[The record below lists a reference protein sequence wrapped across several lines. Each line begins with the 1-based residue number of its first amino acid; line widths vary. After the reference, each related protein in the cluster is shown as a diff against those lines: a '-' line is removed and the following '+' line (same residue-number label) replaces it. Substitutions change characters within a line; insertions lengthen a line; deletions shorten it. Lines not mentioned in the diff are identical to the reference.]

1 MLSTICTVNRSI
13 PTSRLRTL
21 NRLTICLLML
31 SASPALLQA
40 APLYAEKSPT
50 DASSFSA
57 SVFLYSSFHFP
68 DTSATAA
75 TAETT
80 ARATAATSA
89 SITAPANTNTPASAH
104 AITPAPA
111 NAPAST
117 NAPAPANTPASTTA
131 PAPAIEGNQ
140 GITSEAAE
148 GVEEIATGSA
158 VPNAVAA
165 TDSYLEEQSGPA
177 GYSLLAPYLDGFDR
191 IEAPEPPWPDFGR
204 FDVPIS
210 YNDRVKKAIH
220 VLRGDASGVFTGWLG
235 RTNRYRAMIQSIL
248 SRSGL
253 PGDLVYVA
261 MVESGF
267 DPRARS
273 REGGAG
279 LWQLSTADAARY
291 GLTRNDEIDERY
303 DPEKSTRAAAA
314 RFKDLYLE
322 LGSWDLVL
330 AAHHAG
336 SEPVQRAGS
345 LSLWNMRL
353 PGRSIP
359 FVAFVMASAII
370 SKSPEVYGFEP
381 LGGLPVIHESVPVQ
395 RAMVLEEVAEGMKV
409 QVEKLRELNPELRRW
424 KAVPG
429 FDLNVPLGTKRAYA
443 AWAGIEPPGPD
454 PSEMTFYRVRRGDTL
469 GRISR
474 RFGVRTGEIIAEN
487 NIRRPNR
494 LRIGQVLAIP
504 LFGSSI
510 RSSNQSIANRR
521 PRDVPPPDPATHQ
534 AISYR
539 IRRGDTLAR
548 ISRRYGVSMANL
560 QDWNKLNNPG
570 DIIAGRSLTIY
581 VPRPSGTASGGS
593 TPTGTPGTGGSTR
606 GEGGATASDAIIYTV
621 KPGDTLWDIAR
632 AHNVTVSALRRTN
645 GLGTRAAIHPG
656 DRLRINPSDS

>member
-13 PTSRLRTL
+13 PTSRSRTL
-21 NRLTICLLML
+21 SRLTICLFLL
-31 SASPALLQA
+31 LASPALLQA
-40 APLYAEKSPT
+40 DPLVAVNSPT
-50 DASSFSA
+50 DASSDSA
-57 SVFLYSSFHFP
+57 SVFLYAPFQFP
-68 DTSATAA
+68 DTSAT
-75 TAETT
+75 T
-80 ARATAATSA
+80 
-89 SITAPANTNTPASAH
+89 
-104 AITPAPA
+104 
-111 NAPAST
+111 
-117 NAPAPANTPASTTA
+117 
-131 PAPAIEGNQ
+131 AIEGNQ
-140 GITSEAAE
+140 GITAETAE
-148 GVEEIATGSA
+148 GDGGPASGSTVPDA
-158 VPNAVAA
+158 VSVAD
-165 TDSYLEEQSGPA
+165 TYLEEQSGNA
-177 GYSLLAPYLDGFDR
+177 GFSLLAPYLDEFDR
-191 IEAPEPPWPDFGR
+191 VEAREPPWPDFGR

-210 YNDRVKKAIH
+210 YNDRVKSAIH
-220 VLRGDASGVFTGWLG
+220 VLRGEASGVFAGWLG

-273 REGGAG
+273 REGGSG
-279 LWQLSTADAARY
+279 LWQLSLADAERY

-314 RFKDLYLE
+314 RFKDLYME

-336 SEPVQRAGS
+336 SEPVQRSGS

-395 RAMVLEEVAEGMKV
+395 RAMVLEEVAEGMKI

-429 FDLNVPLGTKRAYA
+429 FDLNVPLGTKRGYA

-474 RFGVRTGEIIAEN
+474 RFGVRTGDIITEN

-570 DIIAGRSLTIY
+570 DIVAGRSLTIY
-581 VPRPSGTASGGS
+581 VPRPSSTAGGSGS
-593 TPTGTPGTGGSTR
+593 TPTGTTGTGGTNR
-606 GEGGATASDAIIYTV
+606 GDGGATASNAIIYTV

-645 GLGTRAAIHPG
+645 GLGGRAAIHPG
-656 DRLRINPSDS
+656 DRLRIDPSDS

>member
-13 PTSRLRTL
+13 PTSRFRTRS
-21 NRLTICLLML
+21 RLTICLFLL
-31 SASPALLQA
+31 LASPALLRA
-40 APLYAEKSPT
+40 APLDAEDTPT
-50 DASSFSA
+50 DASSISA
-57 SVFLYSSFHFP
+57 SVFLFSPFHFP
-68 DTSATAA
+68 DTSAATATTTTTATTTATTTEGDRGMSAETAA
-75 TAETT
+75 
-80 ARATAATSA
+80 
-89 SITAPANTNTPASAH
+89 
-104 AITPAPA
+104 
-111 NAPAST
+111 
-117 NAPAPANTPASTTA
+117 
-131 PAPAIEGNQ
+131 GDD
-140 GITSEAAE
+140 GL
-148 GVEEIATGSA
+148 ATGSA
-158 VPNAVAA
+158 APGAVAA
-165 TDSYLEEQSGPA
+165 ADTYLEEQSGPA
-177 GYSLLAPYLDGFDR
+177 GFSQLAPYLDEFDR
-191 IEAPEPPWPDFGR
+191 VEAPDPPWPDFGR
-204 FDVPIS
+204 FDIPIS
-210 YNDRVKKAIH
+210 YNDQVKRAIH
-220 VLRGDASGVFTGWLG
+220 VLRSDASGIFAGWLD
-235 RTNRYRAMIQSIL
+235 RTNRYRAMIQSNL

-279 LWQLSTADAARY
+279 LWQLSPADAERY
-291 GLTRNDEIDERY
+291 GLTRNDEVDERY

-336 SEPVQRAGS
+336 SEPMQRSGS

-370 SKSPEVYGFEP
+370 SKSPEAYGFEP
-381 LGGLPVIHESVPVQ
+381 VGGLPVIHESVPVQ
-395 RAMVLEEVAEGMKV
+395 RAMVLEEVAEGMKIE
-409 QVEKLRELNPELRRW
+409 VEKLRELNPELRRW

-429 FDLNVPLGTKRAYA
+429 FDLNVPLGTRRSYA

-474 RFGVRTGEIIAEN
+474 RFGVRTGDIITEN

-510 RSSNQSIANRR
+510 RSSNSSIANRR

-581 VPRPSGTASGGS
+581 IPRPSSNAGGSGS
-593 TPTGTPGTGGSTR
+593 TPTGTPGTGSGPNR
-606 GEGGATASDAIIYTV
+606 GAGGAAASDAIIYTV
-621 KPGDTLWDIAR
+621 KPGDTLWEIAR

-645 GLGTRAAIHPG
+645 GLGRRTAIHPG
-656 DRLRINPSDS
+656 DRLRIDPSDS

>member
-21 NRLTICLLML
+21 GRLTFCLFSLL
-31 SASPALLQA
+31 ASPALLQA
-40 APLYAEKSPT
+40 GPLDAEDTPT
-50 DASSFSA
+50 DASSISA
-57 SVFLYSSFHFP
+57 SVFRYTPLHSP
-68 DTSATAA
+68 DTSAASATAPTTAA
-75 TAETT
+75 TT
-80 ARATAATSA
+80 ATATSTEGHQE
-89 SITAPANTNTPASAH
+89 ITTET
-104 AITPAPA
+104 
-111 NAPAST
+111 
-117 NAPAPANTPASTTA
+117 
-131 PAPAIEGNQ
+131 
-140 GITSEAAE
+140 AE
-148 GVEEIATGSA
+148 GDEDFATGSA
-158 VPNAVAA
+158 VPDAVPVAD
-165 TDSYLEEQSGPA
+165 TYLEEQSGIA
-177 GYSLLAPYLDGFDR
+177 GFSLLAPYLDEFDR
-191 IEAPEPPWPDFGR
+191 FEAPEPPWPDFGR
-204 FDVPIS
+204 FDLPIS
-210 YNDRVKKAIH
+210 YNDRVKRAIH
-220 VLRGDASGVFTGWLG
+220 VLRGDASGIFAGWLD

-261 MVESGF
+261 MVASGF

-279 LWQLSTADAARY
+279 LWQLSPADAERY

-336 SEPVQRAGS
+336 SDPVQRAGS
-345 LSLWNMRL
+345 LNLWNMRL

-359 FVAFVMASAII
+359 FVAFVMASAIV

-381 LGGLPVIHESVPVQ
+381 LGGLPVIHEAVPVQ
-395 RAMVLEEVAEGMKV
+395 RAMLLEEVAEGLKI

-429 FDLNVPLGTKRAYA
+429 FDLNVPLGTKRTYA

-469 GRISR
+469 GRISS
-474 RFGVRTGEIIAEN
+474 RFGVRTGDIITEN

-581 VPRPSGTASGGS
+581 VPRPSGTAGGGS
-593 TPTGTPGTGGSTR
+593 TQTGTPGTAGSNRGGT
-606 GEGGATASDAIIYTV
+606 GAVASGAIIYTV

-645 GLGTRAAIHPG
+645 GLGRRTAIHPG
-656 DRLRINPSDS
+656 DRLRIDPSDS

>member
-13 PTSRLRTL
+13 PTSRLSTL
-21 NRLTICLLML
+21 GRLTFCLFSML
-31 SASPALLQA
+31 ASPALLQA
-40 APLYAEKSPT
+40 GPLDANVSPT
-50 DASSFSA
+50 DASSLSA
-57 SVFLYSSFHFP
+57 SVFLYVPFHSP
-68 DTSATAA
+68 DTSAASAAAAA
-75 TAETT
+75 T
-80 ARATAATSA
+80 
-89 SITAPANTNTPASAH
+89 
-104 AITPAPA
+104 
-111 NAPAST
+111 
-117 NAPAPANTPASTTA
+117 
-131 PAPAIEGNQ
+131 EGNQ
-140 GITSEAAE
+140 AIAAQTAEKVE
-148 GVEEIATGSA
+148 GLASGSA
-158 VPNAVAA
+158 VADAVSVAG
-165 TDSYLEEQSGPA
+165 TYLEEQSGIA
-177 GYSLLAPYLDGFDR
+177 GFSLLASYLDRFDR
-191 IEAPEPPWPDFGR
+191 IEAPDPPWPDFGR
-204 FDVPIS
+204 FDLPIS
-210 YNDRVKKAIH
+210 YNDRVKGAIH
-220 VLRGDASGVFTGWLG
+220 VLRGDASGIFSGWLD

-273 REGGAG
+273 REGRAG
-279 LWQLSTADAARY
+279 LWQLSTADAERY
-291 GLTRNDEIDERY
+291 GLIRNDEIDERY

-336 SEPVQRAGS
+336 AEPVQRAGS

-424 KAVPG
+424 KAMPG
-429 FDLNVPLGTKRAYA
+429 FDLNVPLGTRRTYA

-454 PSEMTFYRVRRGDTL
+454 PSDMTFYRVRRGDTL

-474 RFGVRTGEIIAEN
+474 RFGVRTGDIITEN

-521 PRDVPPPDPATHQ
+521 PRDVAPPDPATHQ

-581 VPRPSGTASGGS
+581 IPRPSSNVSDGS
-593 TPTGTPGTGGSTR
+593 TPTGTPGTGGSNR
-606 GEGGATASDAIIYTV
+606 GEGGAVASGAIIYTV

-645 GLGTRAAIHPG
+645 GLGRRTAIHPG
-656 DRLRINPSDS
+656 DRLRIDPSDS

>member
-21 NRLTICLLML
+21 SRLTFCLFSLL
-31 SASPALLQA
+31 ASPALLQA
-40 APLYAEKSPT
+40 GPLDAEDTPT
-50 DASSFSA
+50 DASSISA
-57 SVFLYSSFHFP
+57 SVFLYTPFHSP
-68 DTSATAA
+68 DTSAASATAPTTAA
-75 TAETT
+75 TT
-80 ARATAATSA
+80 ATATSTEGHQE
-89 SITAPANTNTPASAH
+89 ITTK
-104 AITPAPA
+104 
-111 NAPAST
+111 
-117 NAPAPANTPASTTA
+117 TA
-131 PAPAIEGNQ
+131 EGNEDFA
-140 GITSEAAE
+140 S
-148 GVEEIATGSA
+148 GSA
-158 VPNAVAA
+158 VADAVSVSD
-165 TDSYLEEQSGPA
+165 TYLEEQSGTA
-177 GYSLLAPYLDGFDR
+177 GFSLLAPYLDEFDR
-191 IEAPEPPWPDFGR
+191 FEAPEPPWPDFGR
-204 FDVPIS
+204 FDLPIS
-210 YNDRVKKAIH
+210 YNDRVKRAIH
-220 VLRGDASGVFTGWLG
+220 VLRGDASGIFAGWLD

-261 MVESGF
+261 MVASGF

-279 LWQLSTADAARY
+279 LWQLSPADAERY

-314 RFKDLYLE
+314 RFKNLYLQ

-336 SEPVQRAGS
+336 AEPVQRAGS
-345 LSLWNMRL
+345 LNLWNMRL

-359 FVAFVMASAII
+359 FVAFVMASAIV

-381 LGGLPVIHESVPVQ
+381 LGGLPVIHEAVPVQ
-395 RAMVLEEVAEGMKV
+395 RAMLLEEVAEGLKI

-429 FDLNVPLGTKRAYA
+429 FDLNVPLGTKRTYA

-469 GRISR
+469 GRISS
-474 RFGVRTGEIIAEN
+474 RFGVRTGDIITEN

-581 VPRPSGTASGGS
+581 VPRPSGTAGGGS
-593 TPTGTPGTGGSTR
+593 TQTGTPGTAGSNRGGT
-606 GEGGATASDAIIYTV
+606 GAVASGAIIYTV

-645 GLGTRAAIHPG
+645 GLGRRTAIHPG
-656 DRLRINPSDS
+656 DRLRIDPSDS

>member
-13 PTSRLRTL
+13 PTSRLRTPS
-21 NRLTICLLML
+21 RLTICLFLL
-31 SASPALLQA
+31 IAPPALLQA
-40 APLYAEKSPT
+40 TPLDAKDTPT
-50 DASSFSA
+50 DASSISA
-57 SVFLYSSFHFP
+57 SVFLNTPFNSP
-68 DTSATAA
+68 DTSAAHAA
-75 TAETT
+75 
-80 ARATAATSA
+80 
-89 SITAPANTNTPASAH
+89 APAPNPASA
-104 AITPAPA
+104 T
-111 NAPAST
+111 
-117 NAPAPANTPASTTA
+117 
-131 PAPAIEGNQ
+131 EGNM
-140 GITSEAAE
+140 GFAAE
-148 GVEEIATGSA
+148 TVEGQDFATEPA
-158 VPNAVAA
+158 VRDADAA
-165 TDSYLEEQSGPA
+165 PDTYLEEQTGPA
-177 GYSLLAPYLDGFDR
+177 GISQLAPFLEEFDR
-191 IEAPEPPWPDFGR
+191 VEAPEPPWPDFGR

-210 YNDRVKKAIH
+210 YNDRVKGAIH
-220 VLRGDASGVFTGWLG
+220 VLRNDASGIFAGWLG
-235 RTNRYRAMIQSIL
+235 RTNRYRAMILSIL

-279 LWQLSTADAARY
+279 LWQLTPADAERY
-291 GLTRNDEIDERY
+291 GLTLNDDVDERY
-303 DPEKSTRAAAA
+303 DPEKSTRAAAS

-336 SEPVQRAGS
+336 PEPVRHAGD
-345 LSLWNMRL
+345 LSLWRMRL

-395 RAMVLEEVAEGMKV
+395 RAMLLEEVAEGMKI

-424 KAVPG
+424 RAVPG
-429 FDLNVPLGTKRAYA
+429 FDLNVPLGTKRNYA

-454 PSEMTFYRVRRGDTL
+454 PSAMTFYRVRRGDTL

-474 RFGVRTGEIIAEN
+474 RFGVRTGDIISEN

-504 LFGSSI
+504 LYGSSI

-581 VPRPSGTASGGS
+581 VPRPSGAAGGASASG
-593 TPTGTPGTGGSTR
+593 
-606 GEGGATASDAIIYTV
+606 AIIYTV
-621 KPGDTLWDIAR
+621 KPGDTLWEIAR
-632 AHNVTVSALRRTN
+632 THNVTVSSLRRMN
-645 GLGTRAAIHPG
+645 GLDRRTAIHPG
-656 DRLRINPSDS
+656 DRLRIDPSDS

>member
-1 MLSTICTVNRSI
+1 
-13 PTSRLRTL
+13 
-21 NRLTICLLML
+21 
-31 SASPALLQA
+31 
-40 APLYAEKSPT
+40 
-50 DASSFSA
+50 
-57 SVFLYSSFHFP
+57 
-68 DTSATAA
+68 
-75 TAETT
+75 
-80 ARATAATSA
+80 
-89 SITAPANTNTPASAH
+89 ANTNTPA
-104 AITPAPA
+104 TK
-111 NAPAST
+111 
-117 NAPAPANTPASTTA
+117 
-131 PAPAIEGNQ
+131 GDL
-140 GITSEAAE
+140 GITTDSEEENE
-148 GVEEIATGSA
+148 GLASGSA
-158 VPNAVAA
+158 VPDAASVAD
-165 TDSYLEEQSGPA
+165 TYLEEQSGI
-177 GYSLLAPYLDGFDR
+177 GGFSQLASYLEEFDR
-191 IEAPEPPWPDFGR
+191 VEAPDPPWPDFGR

-220 VLRGDASGVFTGWLG
+220 VLRGDASGVFAGWLG

-273 REGGAG
+273 PEGGAG
-279 LWQLSTADAARY
+279 LWQLTPSVAERY

-322 LGSWDLVL
+322 LGNWDLVM

-395 RAMVLEEVAEGMKV
+395 RAMVLEEVAEGMEI
-409 QVEKLRELNPELRRW
+409 QVGKLRELNPELRRW

-429 FDLNVPLGTKRAYA
+429 FDLNVPLGTRRAYA

-539 IRRGDTLAR
+539 IRRGDTLER
-548 ISRRYGVSMANL
+548 ISKRYGVSMANL

-581 VPRPSGTASGGS
+581 VPRPSGAAGGSGS
-593 TPTGTPGTGGSTR
+593 TPTATPGTGEGSNR
-606 GEGGATASDAIIYTV
+606 GEGGAAASGAIIYTV

-645 GLGTRAAIHPG
+645 GLGRRTAIHPG
-656 DRLRINPSDS
+656 DRLRIDPSDS

>member
-1 MLSTICTVNRSI
+1 
-13 PTSRLRTL
+13 
-21 NRLTICLLML
+21 
-31 SASPALLQA
+31 
-40 APLYAEKSPT
+40 
-50 DASSFSA
+50 
-57 SVFLYSSFHFP
+57 
-68 DTSATAA
+68 
-75 TAETT
+75 
-80 ARATAATSA
+80 
-89 SITAPANTNTPASAH
+89 APANTNTPA
-104 AITPAPA
+104 TK
-111 NAPAST
+111 
-117 NAPAPANTPASTTA
+117 
-131 PAPAIEGNQ
+131 GDL
-140 GITSEAAE
+140 GITTDSEEENE
-148 GVEEIATGSA
+148 GLASGSA
-158 VPNAVAA
+158 VPDAASVAD
-165 TDSYLEEQSGPA
+165 TYLEEQSGI
-177 GYSLLAPYLDGFDR
+177 GGFSQLASYLEEFDR
-191 IEAPEPPWPDFGR
+191 VEAPDPPWPDFGR

-220 VLRGDASGVFTGWLG
+220 VLRGDASGVFAGWLG

-273 REGGAG
+273 PEGGAG
-279 LWQLSTADAARY
+279 LWQLTPSVAERY

-322 LGSWDLVL
+322 LGNWDLVM

-395 RAMVLEEVAEGMKV
+395 RAMVLEEVAEGMEI
-409 QVEKLRELNPELRRW
+409 QVGKLRELNPELRRW

-429 FDLNVPLGTKRAYA
+429 FDLNVPLGTRRAYA

-539 IRRGDTLAR
+539 IRRGDTLER
-548 ISRRYGVSMANL
+548 ISKRYGVSMANL

-581 VPRPSGTASGGS
+581 VPRPSGAAGGSGS
-593 TPTGTPGTGGSTR
+593 TPTATPGTGEGSNR
-606 GEGGATASDAIIYTV
+606 GEGGAAASGAIIYTV

-645 GLGTRAAIHPG
+645 GLGRRTAIHPG
-656 DRLRINPSDS
+656 DRLRIDPSDS

>member
-13 PTSRLRTL
+13 PTSRLRIL
-21 NRLTICLLML
+21 SRLTIFLSLLC
-31 SASPALLQA
+31 ASPAWLHA
-40 APLYAEKSPT
+40 APVPVYDTPT
-50 DASSFSA
+50 DAATISA
-57 SVFLYSSFHFP
+57 SVFLYVPFHFP
-68 DTSATAA
+68 DTSAT
-75 TAETT
+75 T
-80 ARATAATSA
+80 ATAAAT
-89 SITAPANTNTPASAH
+89 TPANTNTPP
-104 AITPAPA
+104 TP
-111 NAPAST
+111 
-117 NAPAPANTPASTTA
+117 TA
-131 PAPAIEGNQ
+131 TEGNQ
-140 GITSEAAE
+140 GIVAE
-148 GVEEIATGSA
+148 TAKGDEGLASGSA
-158 VPNAVAA
+158 VPDAVSVSE
-165 TDSYLEEQSGPA
+165 TYLEEQSGTA
-177 GYSLLAPYLDGFDR
+177 GFSLLAPYLDEFDR
-191 IEAPEPPWPDFGR
+191 VEAPEPPWPDFGR

-210 YNDRVKKAIH
+210 YNDRVKTAIH
-220 VLRGDASGVFTGWLG
+220 VLRGDASGVFAGWLG

-279 LWQLSTADAARY
+279 LWQLSPADAERY

-322 LGSWDLVL
+322 LGSWDLVM

-443 AWAGIEPPGPD
+443 TWAGIEPPGPD

-581 VPRPSGTASGGS
+581 VPRPSGTASGGA

>member
-13 PTSRLRTL
+13 PTSRLRTPS
-21 NRLTICLLML
+21 RLTICLFLL
-31 SASPALLQA
+31 IASPALLQA
-40 APLYAEKSPT
+40 APVDAEDTPT
-50 DASSFSA
+50 DASSVSA
-57 SVFLYSSFHFP
+57 SVFLNAPFHAP
-68 DTSATAA
+68 DTSA
-75 TAETT
+75 
-80 ARATAATSA
+80 
-89 SITAPANTNTPASAH
+89 APATD
-104 AITPAPA
+104 PAPA
-111 NAPAST
+111 PN
-117 NAPAPANTPASTTA
+117 PAPNPATA
-131 PAPAIEGNQ
+131 TEDKP
-140 GITSEAAE
+140 GIAAE
-148 GVEEIATGSA
+148 TVEDQDLATDPA
-158 VPNAVAA
+158 VPDAVSAP
-165 TDSYLEEQSGPA
+165 DVYLEEQTGPA
-177 GYSLLAPYLDGFDR
+177 GLSLLAPYLDEFDR
-191 IEAPEPPWPDFGR
+191 VEAPEPPWPDFGR

-210 YNDRVKKAIH
+210 YNDRVKRAIH
-220 VLRGDASGVFTGWLG
+220 VLRSDASGIFAGWLG
-235 RTNRYRAMIQSIL
+235 RTNRYRAMILSIL

-279 LWQLSTADAARY
+279 LWQLTAADAERY
-291 GLTRNDEIDERY
+291 GLTRNDDVDERY

-322 LGSWDLVL
+322 LGSWDLVM

-336 SEPVQRAGS
+336 SEPVRRAGN

-370 SKSPEVYGFEP
+370 SKSPEIYGFEP

-395 RAMVLEEVAEGMKV
+395 RAMVLEEVAEGMKI

-429 FDLNVPLGTKRAYA
+429 FDLNVPLGTRRAYA

-454 PSEMTFYRVRRGDTL
+454 PSAMTFYRVRRGDTL

-474 RFGVRTGEIIAEN
+474 RFGVRTGDIISEN

-504 LFGSSI
+504 LYGSSI

-570 DIIAGRSLTIY
+570 DIIAGRRLTIY
-581 VPRPSGTASGGS
+581 VPRPSGASGVSGS
-593 TPTGTPGTGGSTR
+593 TQSGTPGTGGLNR
-606 GEGGATASDAIIYTV
+606 GEGGAAASGAIIYTV
-621 KPGDTLWDIAR
+621 KPGDTLWEIAR
-632 AHNVTVSALRRTN
+632 THNVTVSSLRRTN
-645 GLGTRAAIHPG
+645 GLGRRTAIHPG
-656 DRLRINPSDS
+656 DRLRIDPSDS

>member
-1 MLSTICTVNRSI
+1 MLSIICTVNRSI
-13 PTSRLRTL
+13 PTSRFSIL
-21 NRLTICLLML
+21 NRLTICLFFLFTSPGL
-31 SASPALLQA
+31 FHAASLD
-40 APLYAEKSPT
+40 AEDPPT

-57 SVFLYSSFHFP
+57 SVFLYAPFQFP
-68 DTSATAA
+68 DTSAT
-75 TAETT
+75 T
-80 ARATAATSA
+80 
-89 SITAPANTNTPASAH
+89 
-104 AITPAPA
+104 
-111 NAPAST
+111 
-117 NAPAPANTPASTTA
+117 
-131 PAPAIEGNQ
+131 AIEGNP
-140 GITSEAAE
+140 GKAAE
-148 GVEEIATGSA
+148 AGEEKEGPATGSA
-158 VPNAVAA
+158 VPDAVSEAD
-165 TDSYLEEQSGPA
+165 TYLEEQSGA
-177 GYSLLAPYLDGFDR
+177 TGFSLLAPYLDGLDR
-191 IEAPEPPWPDFGR
+191 VEAPEPPWPDFGR

-210 YNDRVKKAIH
+210 YNDRVKRAIH
-220 VLRGDASGVFTGWLG
+220 VLRNDGSGIFAVWLG

-279 LWQLSTADAARY
+279 LWQLSLADAERY
-291 GLTRNDEIDERY
+291 GLTRSEEVDERY

-336 SEPVQRAGS
+336 SGPVQRAGS

-359 FVAFVMASAII
+359 FVAFVMASAVI
-370 SKSPEVYGFEP
+370 SKSPEEYGFEP

-395 RAMVLEEVAEGMKV
+395 RAMVLEEVAAGMKV
-409 QVEKLRELNPELRRW
+409 QAEKLRELNPELRRW
-424 KAVPG
+424 KTAPG
-429 FDLNVPLGTKRAYA
+429 FDLNVPLGTKRSYA
-443 AWAGIEPPGPD
+443 TWAGIEPPGPD
-454 PSEMTFYRVRRGDTL
+454 PSDMTFYRVRRGDTL

-474 RFGVRTGEIIAEN
+474 RFGVRTGDIIAEN

-504 LFGSSI
+504 LFGSTI
-510 RSSNQSIANRR
+510 RSSNSSIANRR

-570 DIIAGRSLTIY
+570 DIVAGRSLTIY
-581 VPRPSGTASGGS
+581 VPRPSGTAGGSGS
-593 TPTGTPGTGGSTR
+593 TPTGTPGTGSNR
-606 GEGGATASDAIIYTV
+606 GEGGGAGSGAIIYTV

-645 GLGTRAAIHPG
+645 GLGRRTAIHPG
-656 DRLRINPSDS
+656 DRLRIAPSDS

>member
-1 MLSTICTVNRSI
+1 
-13 PTSRLRTL
+13 
-21 NRLTICLLML
+21 
-31 SASPALLQA
+31 
-40 APLYAEKSPT
+40 
-50 DASSFSA
+50 
-57 SVFLYSSFHFP
+57 
-68 DTSATAA
+68 AT
-75 TAETT
+75 
-80 ARATAATSA
+80 
-89 SITAPANTNTPASAH
+89 ANTNTPA
-104 AITPAPA
+104 TK
-111 NAPAST
+111 
-117 NAPAPANTPASTTA
+117 
-131 PAPAIEGNQ
+131 GDL
-140 GITSEAAE
+140 GITTDSEEENE
-148 GVEEIATGSA
+148 GLASGSA
-158 VPNAVAA
+158 VPDAASVAD
-165 TDSYLEEQSGPA
+165 TYLEEQSGI
-177 GYSLLAPYLDGFDR
+177 GGFSQLASYLEEFDR
-191 IEAPEPPWPDFGR
+191 VEAPDPPWPDFGR

-220 VLRGDASGVFTGWLG
+220 VLRGDASGVFAGWLG

-273 REGGAG
+273 PEGGAG
-279 LWQLSTADAARY
+279 LWQLTPSVAERY

-322 LGSWDLVL
+322 LGNWDLVM

-395 RAMVLEEVAEGMKV
+395 RAMVLEEVAEGMEI
-409 QVEKLRELNPELRRW
+409 QVGKLRELNPELRRW

-429 FDLNVPLGTKRAYA
+429 FDLNVPLGTRRAYA

-539 IRRGDTLAR
+539 IRRGDTLER
-548 ISRRYGVSMANL
+548 ISKRYGVSMANL

-581 VPRPSGTASGGS
+581 VPRPSGAAGGSGS
-593 TPTGTPGTGGSTR
+593 TPTATPGTGEGSNR
-606 GEGGATASDAIIYTV
+606 GEGGAAASGAIIYTV

-645 GLGTRAAIHPG
+645 GLGRRTAIHPG
-656 DRLRINPSDS
+656 DRLRIDPSDS

>member
-13 PTSRLRTL
+13 PTSRLRIL
-21 NRLTICLLML
+21 SRLTIFLSLLC
-31 SASPALLQA
+31 ASPAWLHA
-40 APLYAEKSPT
+40 APVAVNDTPT
-50 DASSFSA
+50 DAASISA
-57 SVFLYSSFHFP
+57 SVFLYVPFHFP
-68 DTSATAA
+68 DTSATTA
-75 TAETT
+75 TAVPTSTATEGHQGIVAETT
-80 ARATAATSA
+80 KGDEGLA
-89 SITAPANTNTPASAH
+89 S
-104 AITPAPA
+104 
-111 NAPAST
+111 
-117 NAPAPANTPASTTA
+117 
-131 PAPAIEGNQ
+131 
-140 GITSEAAE
+140 
-148 GVEEIATGSA
+148 GSA
-158 VPNAVAA
+158 VPGTVSVAD
-165 TDSYLEEQSGPA
+165 TYLEEQSGTA
-177 GYSLLAPYLDGFDR
+177 GFSLLANYLDEFDR
-191 IEAPEPPWPDFGR
+191 VEAPEPPWPDFGR

-220 VLRGDASGVFTGWLG
+220 VLRGDASVVFAGWLD

-279 LWQLSTADAARY
+279 LWQLSPADAARY

-322 LGSWDLVL
+322 LGSWDLVM

-395 RAMVLEEVAEGMKV
+395 RAMVLEEVAEGLKV

-429 FDLNVPLGTKRAYA
+429 FNLNVPLGTKRAYA
-443 AWAGIEPPGPD
+443 TWAGIEPPGPD

-474 RFGVRTGEIIAEN
+474 RFGVRTGDIIAEN

-581 VPRPSGTASGGS
+581 VPRPSGTASGGA

-621 KPGDTLWDIAR
+621 RPGDTLWDIAR

>member
-13 PTSRLRTL
+13 PTSRLRTPI
-21 NRLTICLLML
+21 RLTICLFLL
-31 SASPALLQA
+31 IASPALLQA
-40 APLYAEKSPT
+40 APLDAEDTPT
-50 DASSFSA
+50 DASSVSA
-57 SVFLYSSFHFP
+57 SVFHYAPFHAP
-68 DTSATAA
+68 DTSAAPSTDAA
-75 TAETT
+75 P
-80 ARATAATSA
+80 S
-89 SITAPANTNTPASAH
+89 
-104 AITPAPA
+104 PAPA
-111 NAPAST
+111 TASED
-117 NAPAPANTPASTTA
+117 NP
-131 PAPAIEGNQ
+131 
-140 GITSEAAE
+140 GIAAE
-148 GVEEIATGSA
+148 TAEDQDLATDPA
-158 VPNAVAA
+158 VPDAVSAP
-165 TDSYLEEQSGPA
+165 DVYLEEQTGPSGL
-177 GYSLLAPYLDGFDR
+177 SLLAPYLDEFDR
-191 IEAPEPPWPDFGR
+191 VEAPEPPWPDFGR

-210 YNDRVKKAIH
+210 YNDRVKRAIH
-220 VLRGDASGVFTGWLG
+220 VLRGDASGIFAGWLG
-235 RTNRYRAMIQSIL
+235 RTNRYRPMILSIL

-279 LWQLSTADAARY
+279 LWQLTPVDAERY
-291 GLTRNDEIDERY
+291 GLTRNDDVDERY

-322 LGSWDLVL
+322 LGSWDLVM

-336 SEPVQRAGS
+336 SEPVQRAGN

-395 RAMVLEEVAEGMKV
+395 RAMVLEEVAEGMKI
-409 QVEKLRELNPELRRW
+409 QVDKLRELNPELRRW

-429 FDLNVPLGTKRAYA
+429 FDLNVPLGTRRAYA

-454 PSEMTFYRVRRGDTL
+454 PSAMTFYRVRRGDTL

-474 RFGVRTGEIIAEN
+474 RFGVRTGDIISEN

-504 LFGSSI
+504 LYGSSL

-521 PRDVPPPDPATHQ
+521 PRDVPPPDPSTHQ

-581 VPRPSGTASGGS
+581 VPRPSGASGGS
-593 TPTGTPGTGGSTR
+593 GSTQSGTPGTGGLNR
-606 GEGGATASDAIIYTV
+606 GEGGAAASGAIIYTV
-621 KPGDTLWDIAR
+621 KPGDTLWEIAR
-632 AHNVTVSALRRTN
+632 THNVTVSSLRRTN
-645 GLGTRAAIHPG
+645 GLGRRTAIHPG
-656 DRLRINPSDS
+656 DRLRIDPSDS

>member
-21 NRLTICLLML
+21 GRLTFCLFSLL
-31 SASPALLQA
+31 ASPALLQA
-40 APLYAEKSPT
+40 GPLDANVSPT
-50 DASSFSA
+50 DASSLSA
-57 SVFLYSSFHFP
+57 SVFLYVPFHSP
-68 DTSATAA
+68 DTSAAS
-75 TAETT
+75 
-80 ARATAATSA
+80 ATAAAT
-89 SITAPANTNTPASAH
+89 
-104 AITPAPA
+104 
-111 NAPAST
+111 
-117 NAPAPANTPASTTA
+117 
-131 PAPAIEGNQ
+131 EGNQ
-140 GITSEAAE
+140 GITAETEAGDE
-148 GVEEIATGSA
+148 GLASGSA
-158 VPNAVAA
+158 VPDAVSVSD
-165 TDSYLEEQSGPA
+165 TYLEEQSGTA
-177 GYSLLAPYLDGFDR
+177 GFSLLAPYLDEFDR
-191 IEAPEPPWPDFGR
+191 VEAPEPPWPDFGR

-220 VLRGDASGVFTGWLG
+220 VLRGDASGVFAGWLG

-248 SRSGL
+248 SRAGL

-279 LWQLSTADAARY
+279 LWQLSPADAERY

-314 RFKDLYLE
+314 RFKDLYLQ

-474 RFGVRTGEIIAEN
+474 RFGVRTGDIITEN

-581 VPRPSGTASGGS
+581 VPRPSSNASDGS
-593 TPTGTPGTGGSTR
+593 TPTGTPGTGGSNR
-606 GEGGATASDAIIYTV
+606 GEGGAVASGAIIYTV

-645 GLGTRAAIHPG
+645 GLGRRTAIHPG
-656 DRLRINPSDS
+656 DRLRIDPSDS

>member
-1 MLSTICTVNRSI
+1 MLCTICTVIRSI
-13 PTSRLRTL
+13 PTSRFLTLR
-21 NRLTICLLML
+21 RLTICLFLL
-31 SASPALLQA
+31 LASPALLQA
-40 APLYAEKSPT
+40 APLDAEVPPT
-50 DASSFSA
+50 DASSITASA
-57 SVFLYSSFHFP
+57 FLYAPIQFP
-68 DTSATAA
+68 DTSAA
-75 TAETT
+75 TAIVGHQGIAAET
-80 ARATAATSA
+80 AEGDEG
-89 SITAPANTNTPASAH
+89 PAS
-104 AITPAPA
+104 
-111 NAPAST
+111 
-117 NAPAPANTPASTTA
+117 
-131 PAPAIEGNQ
+131 
-140 GITSEAAE
+140 
-148 GVEEIATGSA
+148 GSA
-158 VPNAVAA
+158 VPAADSAVPAA
-165 TDSYLEEQSGPA
+165 GSAEDTYLEEQSGTA
-177 GYSLLAPYLDGFDR
+177 GFSLLAPFLEGFDR
-191 IEAPEPPWPDFGR
+191 VEATEPPWPDFGR

-210 YNDRVKKAIH
+210 YNDRVKRAIH
-220 VLRGDASGVFTGWLG
+220 VLRGDASGIFAGWLD

-279 LWQLSTADAARY
+279 LWQLSLADAERY
-291 GLTRNDEIDERY
+291 GLTRNDEVDERY

-314 RFKDLYLE
+314 RFRDLYLE

-336 SEPVQRAGS
+336 SGPVQRAGS

-395 RAMVLEEVAEGMKV
+395 RAMMLEEVAQGMKL
-409 QVEKLRELNPELRRW
+409 QVGKLRELNPELRRW

-429 FDLNVPLGTKRAYA
+429 FDLNVPLGTRRAYA

-474 RFGVRTGEIIAEN
+474 RFGVRTGDIITEN

-494 LRIGQVLAIP
+494 LRIGQVLVIP

-534 AISYR
+534 PISYR

-581 VPRPSGTASGGS
+581 VPRPSGTAGGG
-593 TPTGTPGTGGSTR
+593 PAQNGPPGTGSASNR
-606 GEGGATASDAIIYTV
+606 GESQAVASGAIIYTV

-645 GLGTRAAIHPG
+645 GLGRRTAIHPG
-656 DRLRINPSDS
+656 DRLRIDPSDS

>member
-13 PTSRLRTL
+13 PTSRFLIL
-21 NRLTICLLML
+21 SRLTICLFVLT
-31 SASPALLQA
+31 ASPALLQA
-40 APLYAEKSPT
+40 APLGAENTPT
-50 DASSFSA
+50 DASSISA
-57 SVFLYSSFHFP
+57 SVFLYAPFHSP
-68 DTSATAA
+68 DTSAT
-75 TAETT
+75 
-80 ARATAATSA
+80 S
-89 SITAPANTNTPASAH
+89 
-104 AITPAPA
+104 
-111 NAPAST
+111 
-117 NAPAPANTPASTTA
+117 
-131 PAPAIEGNQ
+131 AIEGNR
-140 GITSEAAE
+140 GIISETAE
-148 GVEEIATGSA
+148 GDAGLEAGSA
-158 VPNAVAA
+158 VTDAVSEAD
-165 TDSYLEEQSGPA
+165 TYREEQSGSA
-177 GYSLLAPYLDGFDR
+177 GFSLLAPYLDEFDR
-191 IEAPEPPWPDFGR
+191 VEAAEPPWPDFGR

-210 YNDRVKKAIH
+210 YNDPVKKAIH
-220 VLRGDASGVFTGWLG
+220 VLRGDASGIFAGWLD

-279 LWQLSTADAARY
+279 LWQLSPADAERY
-291 GLTRNDEIDERY
+291 GLKRSDEVDERY
-303 DPEKSTRAAAA
+303 DPEKSTRAAVA
-314 RFKDLYLE
+314 RLKDLYLE

-336 SEPVQRAGS
+336 LGPVQRSGN

-370 SKSPEVYGFEP
+370 SKSPEAYGFEP

-395 RAMVLEEVAEGMKV
+395 RAMLLEEVAEGLEI

-424 KAVPG
+424 KTEPG

-454 PSEMTFYRVRRGDTL
+454 PSDMTFYRVRRGDTL

-474 RFGVRTGEIIAEN
+474 RFGVRTGDIISEN

-534 AISYR
+534 AITYR

-581 VPRPSGTASGGS
+581 VPRP
-593 TPTGTPGTGGSTR
+593 R
-606 GEGGATASDAIIYTV
+606 GAEGGAAASGAIIYTV

-645 GLGTRAAIHPG
+645 GLDRRAAIHPG
-656 DRLRINPSDS
+656 DRLRIDPSDS

>member
-13 PTSRLRTL
+13 PTSSLYTL
-21 NRLTICLLML
+21 GRLTICLFLL
-31 SASPALLQA
+31 LASPVLLHA
-40 APLYAEKSPT
+40 APIDAEDTPT
-50 DASSFSA
+50 DAASISA
-57 SVFLYSSFHFP
+57 SVLIYAPFQFP
-68 DTSATAA
+68 DTSATTA
-75 TAETT
+75 TAT
-80 ARATAATSA
+80 AN
-89 SITAPANTNTPASAH
+89 APANTNTPA
-104 AITPAPA
+104 
-111 NAPAST
+111 
-117 NAPAPANTPASTTA
+117 
-131 PAPAIEGNQ
+131 IEGDL
-140 GITSEAAE
+140 GITIDSAE
-148 GVEEIATGSA
+148 EDKGLASGSA
-158 VPNAVAA
+158 VPDAVSVAD
-165 TDSYLEEQSGPA
+165 TDLEEQSGTA
-177 GYSLLAPYLDGFDR
+177 GFSLLVPYLDEFDR
-191 IEAPEPPWPDFGR
+191 VEAPEPPWPDFGR

-220 VLRGDASGVFTGWLG
+220 VLRGEASGVFAGWLG

-273 REGGAG
+273 RDGGAG
-279 LWQLSTADAARY
+279 LWQLSPADAERY

-314 RFKDLYLE
+314 RFKDLYLR

-336 SEPVQRAGS
+336 SEPVQRAGN

-474 RFGVRTGEIIAEN
+474 RFGVRTGDIITEN

-521 PRDVPPPDPATHQ
+521 PRDVPPPDLATHQ
-534 AISYR
+534 VISYR

-581 VPRPSGTASGGS
+581 VPRPSSTASDGS
-593 TPTGTPGTGGSTR
+593 TPTGTPGTGGSNR
-606 GEGGATASDAIIYTV
+606 GEGGAVASGAIIYTV